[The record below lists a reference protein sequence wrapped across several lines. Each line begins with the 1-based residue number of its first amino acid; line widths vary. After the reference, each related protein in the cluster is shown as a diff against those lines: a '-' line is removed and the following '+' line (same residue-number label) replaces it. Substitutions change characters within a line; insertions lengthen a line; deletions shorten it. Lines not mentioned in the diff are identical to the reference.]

1 MPKKTE
7 NTLTFA
13 VVDSVVDSNCVDY
26 VGNQPNWIRMQIRV
40 FPFWEWYTWYIEY
53 ILKVDYFKL
62 NVFICLF
69 LLGGGGG
76 SVNSKCQLGSINLYN
91 LSLLIYYACVCV
103 CVFM

>member
-1 MPKKTE
+1 M
-7 NTLTFA
+7 
-13 VVDSVVDSNCVDY
+13 DSNCVDY

-91 LSLLIYYACVCV
+91 LSLLLLLLCMCVCV
-103 CVFM
+103 YVSMLPVSMCVY